1 MNALNIQE
9 VAAHLKVHPKTA
21 EKMARDGVIPAAKI
35 GRAYV
40 VMMEDLDRFM
50 RDRIREQTKARR
62 SAS

>member
-35 GRAYV
+35 GLAYV
-40 VMMEDLDRFM
+40 VISLGK
-50 RDRIREQTKARR
+50 TGG
-62 SAS
+62 